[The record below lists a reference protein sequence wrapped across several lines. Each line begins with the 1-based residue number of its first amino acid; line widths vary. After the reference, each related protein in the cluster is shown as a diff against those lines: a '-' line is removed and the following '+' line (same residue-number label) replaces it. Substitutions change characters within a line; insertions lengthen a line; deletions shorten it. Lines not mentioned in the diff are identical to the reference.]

1 VNGAHRV
8 TRCHHDRDKWV
19 LRRIH
24 GGSSPEGAATIAL
37 PVPRDATT
45 FDLVVATV
53 GRVDELSALLDSLER
68 QTYSAFRVLV
78 VDQNDD
84 DRLVPVLAGRDGL
97 EIEHLRSS
105 LGLSHARNVA
115 LANAHAD
122 VVAFPDDD
130 CTYVPDLLERVA
142 RLLEA
147 RPDLA
152 GVTGILVGDDGS
164 TSERW
169 PAERRALDVHNVWH
183 GGGCSGTLFLR
194 RPLVDRIGGF
204 DEQMGF
210 GSGNPWELGEETD
223 VLVRAL
229 LSGARI
235 EQEPSLIVTHVER
248 SYTGDDLLAYARR
261 TGGGIGYVLGK
272 NRLPLRVAVLMAVRP
287 LGGMVVSMA
296 RRDAETR
303 RYHRQVLR
311 WRVAGYRAARRA
323 RSSANRS
330 A

>member
-1 VNGAHRV
+1 M
-8 TRCHHDRDKWV
+8 
-19 LRRIH
+19 
-24 GGSSPEGAATIAL
+24 S
-37 PVPRDATT
+37 RDATT

-53 GRVDELSALLDSLER
+53 GRVDELSALLESLER
-68 QTYSAFRVLV
+68 QTYRAFRVIV

-84 DRLVPVLAGRDGL
+84 DRLVPVLARHSAL

-115 LANAHAD
+115 LAIAGAD
-122 VVAFPDDD
+122 IVAFPDDD
-130 CTYVPDLLERVA
+130 CTYVPDLLERAV
-142 RLLEA
+142 RLLDE
-147 RPDLA
+147 RPDLS
-152 GVTGILVGDDGS
+152 GVTGILVGDDGT

-169 PAERRALDVHNVWH
+169 PTERRLLDVHNVWH

-194 RPLVDRIGGF
+194 RPLVERIGGF

-229 LSGARI
+229 LAGARI
-235 EQEPSLIVTHVER
+235 EQEPSLVVTHVER
-248 SYTGDDLLAYARR
+248 SYTGDELLAYARR

-272 NRLPLRVAVLMAVRP
+272 NRVPLRVAIRMAVRP
-287 LGGMVVSMA
+287 LGGMAVSLA
-296 RRDAETR
+296 RGDAETR
-303 RYHRQVLR
+303 RYHRQILR
-311 WRVAGYRAARRA
+311 WRVAGYRSARRA
-323 RSSANRS
+323 TSSANRS